1 MPGEETLSLAL
12 AALAIM
18 LVTARLGGELATRL
32 GQPAVLGELGG
43 GVLLGSLPLLG
54 VWEFEWLGSD
64 PFVALLAEVGVV
76 LLLFS
81 VGLESTL
88 GQMARVGRSASAVAL
103 LGVIA
108 PFGLGVAVGLLFDRD
123 VYVCVFLGAI
133 LTATS
138 VGITARVLRDLG
150 AIDTPEARVILGAAV
165 IDDVLGLALLAVVTA
180 VIAAVEAGGS
190 VHLGPVLWIGA
201 RAVGFLAGAVLLGV
215 YVVPRVLGR
224 LAALRGSG
232 VMLGFTL
239 AFCFAMAWAAGHAGL
254 APIVGAFAAGL
265 VLEAAHYQPFA
276 SREPRQVEDLVE
288 PIVHMLAPI
297 FFVRVGLGVDL
308 GQLTSPPVL
317 LLGLALTAAAVLGKA
332 ACMAGVLD
340 RSIRRVAV
348 GVGMIPRGE
357 VGLVFATT
365 GAGLLHEGRP
375 LIDPPTF
382 SAVVLMVMVTTAIT
396 PALLSWAM
404 RRAR

>member
-1 MPGEETLSLAL
+1 MGAEALSSALLAL
-12 AALAIM
+12 AVM
-18 LVTARLGGELATRL
+18 LVTARIGGEVATRL
-32 GQPAVLGELGG
+32 RQPAVLGELGG
-43 GVLLGSLPLLG
+43 GVLLGSLSLIGFTSLDWLRHDPL
-54 VWEFEWLGSD
+54 
-64 PFVALLAEVGVV
+64 VALLAELGVV

-88 GQMARVGRSASAVAL
+88 GKMARVGRSAAAVAL
-103 LGVIA
+103 LGVVA
-108 PFGLGVAVGLLFDRD
+108 PLGLGVGVGVLFGMDLL
-123 VYVCVFLGAI
+123 VCLFLGAI

-150 AIDTPEARVILGAAV
+150 AIDSPEARVILGAAV
-165 IDDVLGLALLAVVTA
+165 IDDVLGLGLLAVLTA
-180 VIAAVEAGGS
+180 VIAATEGGGS
-190 VHLGPVLWIGA
+190 IQLGPVLGIGA
-201 RAVGFLAGAVLLGV
+201 RAIGFLVGAVLVGV
-215 YVVPRVLGR
+215 YVVPRVLAR
-224 LAALRGSG
+224 LATMRGTG

-239 AFCFAMAWAAGHAGL
+239 AFCFAMAWAAARAGL

-276 SREPRQVEDLVE
+276 EREPRQVEDLVE

-297 FFVRVGLGVDL
+297 FFVRVGLEVDL
-308 GQLTSPPVL
+308 AQLASPPVL
-317 LLGLALTAAAVLGKA
+317 ALGLALTAAAVLGKA

-340 RSIRRVAV
+340 RSIGRLTVAV
-348 GVGMIPRGE
+348 GMVPRGE
-357 VGLVFATT
+357 VGLVFAAT
-365 GAGLLHEGRP
+365 GAGLLYQGRP
-375 LIDPPTF
+375 LIDAPTF

>member
-1 MPGEETLSLAL
+1 MPGGEALSMAL

-18 LVTARLGGELATRL
+18 LVTARVGGEVATRL
-32 GQPAVLGELGG
+32 RQPAVLGELGA
-43 GVLLGSLPLLG
+43 GVLLGSLPLVG
-54 VWEFEWLGSD
+54 VADFAWLSDD
-64 PFVALLAEVGVV
+64 PFVALLAELGVV

-88 GQMARVGRSASAVAL
+88 GQMARVGRSAAAVAL
-103 LGVIA
+103 VGVIA
-108 PFGLGVAVGLLFDRD
+108 PLGLGFAVGMLFERD
-123 VYVCVFLGAI
+123 VYVCLFLGAI

-165 IDDVLGLALLAVVTA
+165 IDDVLGLGLLAVVTA
-180 VIAAVEAGGS
+180 VIAAAEVGGS
-190 VHLGPVLWIGA
+190 VHLASVLAIGG
-201 RAVGFLAGAVLLGV
+201 RAVAFLAGAVLVGV
-215 YVVPRVLGR
+215 YVVPRVLAR
-224 LAALRGSG
+224 LATMRGTG

-239 AFCFAMAWAAGHAGL
+239 AFCFAMAWLAMRAGL

-276 SREPRQVEDLVE
+276 AREPRQVEDLVE
-288 PIVHMLAPI
+288 PIVHMLAPV
-297 FFVRVGLGVDL
+297 FFVRVGLEVDL
-308 GQLTSPPVL
+308 GQLASPPAL
-317 LLGLALTAAAVLGKA
+317 GLGLALTAAAVLGKA
-332 ACMAGVLD
+332 VSMAGVLD

-357 VGLVFATT
+357 VGLVFAAT
-365 GAGLLHEGRP
+365 GAGLLYRGRP
-375 LIDPPTF
+375 LIDAPTF

-396 PALLSWAM
+396 PALLGWAM

>member
-1 MPGEETLSLAL
+1 MPGGEALSMAL

-18 LVTARLGGELATRL
+18 LVTARVGGEVATRL
-32 GQPAVLGELGG
+32 RQPAVLGELGA
-43 GVLLGSLPLLG
+43 GVLLGSLPLVG
-54 VWEFEWLGSD
+54 VADFAWLSDD
-64 PFVALLAEVGVV
+64 PFVALLAELGVV

-88 GQMARVGRSASAVAL
+88 GQMARVGRSAAAVAL
-103 LGVIA
+103 VGVIA
-108 PFGLGVAVGLLFDRD
+108 PLGLGFAVGMLFERD
-123 VYVCVFLGAI
+123 VYVCLFLGAI

-165 IDDVLGLALLAVVTA
+165 IDDVLGLGLLAVVTA
-180 VIAAVEAGGS
+180 VIAAAEVGGS
-190 VHLGPVLWIGA
+190 VHLASVLAIGG
-201 RAVGFLAGAVLLGV
+201 RAVAFLAGAVLVGV
-215 YVVPRVLGR
+215 YVVPRVLAR
-224 LAALRGSG
+224 LATMRGTG

-239 AFCFAMAWAAGHAGL
+239 AFCFAMAWLAMRAGL

-276 SREPRQVEDLVE
+276 AREPRQVEDLVE
-288 PIVHMLAPI
+288 PIVHMLAPV
-297 FFVRVGLGVDL
+297 FFVRVGLEVDL
-308 GQLTSPPVL
+308 GQLASPPVL
-317 LLGLALTAAAVLGKA
+317 GLGLALTAAAVLGKA
-332 ACMAGVLD
+332 VSMAGVLD

-357 VGLVFATT
+357 VGLVFAAT
-365 GAGLLHEGRP
+365 GAGLLYRGRP
-375 LIDPPTF
+375 LIDAPTF

-396 PALLSWAM
+396 PALLGWAM

>member
-1 MPGEETLSLAL
+1 MAL

-18 LVTARLGGELATRL
+18 LVTARVGGEVATRL
-32 GQPAVLGELGG
+32 RQPAVLGELGA
-43 GVLLGSLPLLG
+43 GVLLGSLPLVG
-54 VWEFEWLGSD
+54 VADFAWLSDD
-64 PFVALLAEVGVV
+64 PFVALLAELGVV

-88 GQMARVGRSASAVAL
+88 GQMARVGRSAAAVAL
-103 LGVIA
+103 VGVIA
-108 PFGLGVAVGLLFDRD
+108 PLGLGFAVGMLFERD
-123 VYVCVFLGAI
+123 VYVCLFLGAI

-165 IDDVLGLALLAVVTA
+165 IDDVLGLGLLAVVTA
-180 VIAAVEAGGS
+180 VIAAAEVGGS
-190 VHLGPVLWIGA
+190 VHLASVLAIGG
-201 RAVGFLAGAVLLGV
+201 RAVAFLAGAVLVGV
-215 YVVPRVLGR
+215 YVVPRVLAR
-224 LAALRGSG
+224 LATMRGTG

-239 AFCFAMAWAAGHAGL
+239 AFCFAMAWLAMRAGL

-276 SREPRQVEDLVE
+276 AREPRQVEDLVE
-288 PIVHMLAPI
+288 PIVHMLAPV
-297 FFVRVGLGVDL
+297 FFVRVGLEVDL
-308 GQLTSPPVL
+308 GQLASPPVL
-317 LLGLALTAAAVLGKA
+317 GLGLALTAAAVLGKA
-332 ACMAGVLD
+332 VSMAGVLD

-357 VGLVFATT
+357 VGLVFAAT
-365 GAGLLHEGRP
+365 GAGLLYRGRP
-375 LIDPPTF
+375 LIDAPTF

-396 PALLSWAM
+396 PALLGWAM